1 MTRLR
6 TRDAVV
12 RDLNER
18 LNAQRATLTRYRR
31 ALFEL
36 PRREQDAVT
45 LAHAERRLD
54 EAIDQLRRWQVCQPA
69 GWRNQPAMS

>member
-6 TRDAVV
+6 TRDTVV
-12 RDLNER
+12 SDLIDR
-18 LNAQRATLTRYRR
+18 LNSQRAMLTRYRR

-54 EAIDQLRRWQVCQPA
+54 EAIEQLRRWQLRQSTQ
-69 GWRNQPAMS
+69 WRNEAAIS

>member
-12 RDLNER
+12 SDLIDR
-18 LNAQRATLTRYRR
+18 LNSQRAMLTRYRR

-45 LAHAERRLD
+45 LAHAERRLG
-54 EAIDQLRRWQVCQPA
+54 EAIEQLRRWQLRQPTQ
-69 GWRNQPAMS
+69 WRNEPAIS